1 MYKDKEKEREKT
13 RERVRR
19 YRAKQKDKD
28 VTATNVTPVTPKMIC
43 KCQYF
48 RLCNGQ
54 LVCAQ
59 CGRPAPAKKVED
71 KIGRGIEKKIWQ

>member
-1 MYKDKEKEREKT
+1 MYKDKEKEREKA

-19 YRAKQKDKD
+19 YRQKHKD
-28 VTATNVTPVTPKMIC
+28 AAVTATNVTPVTAKMIC

-59 CGRPAPAKKVED
+59 CGKPSPTKKVED
-71 KIGRGIEKKIWQ
+71 KIGRITKKS